1 MARAEERK
9 NVRERFDVSKLQ
21 NEEIRR
27 KYNSELKNG
36 LEALEDIDDPEEEHD
51 MILATYR
58 DGAKVLGRSNEL
70 SRPRIG
76 SITLVRIKERKEAKL
91 KLEGTILE

>member
-1 MARAEERK
+1 
-9 NVRERFDVSKLQ
+9 
-21 NEEIRR
+21 
-27 KYNSELKNG
+27 
-36 LEALEDIDDPEEEHD
+36 
-51 MILATYR
+51 MILETYR
-58 DGAKVLGRSNEL
+58 DGAKKVLRRSNEL

>member
-1 MARAEERK
+1 
-9 NVRERFDVSKLQ
+9 
-21 NEEIRR
+21 
-27 KYNSELKNG
+27 
-36 LEALEDIDDPEEEHD
+36 

-58 DGAKVLGRSNEL
+58 DGAKRVLGRSNKL

-91 KLEGTILE
+91 KLEGTISE